1 MLSWDMLVYG
11 ICVRIWNMQ
20 GDLRYRRRRL
30 YETFSLRR
38 EASMQYKTLLTRQEI
53 SAYRAIFF
61 TLSFSLRVLI
71 LVLLKPPAH
80 CHEKNKGDM
89 SKTSPWFSSFDNLS
103 FLRLY
108 SKKNMGYLDPE
119 MEVTIISL
127 YLIIQPFIPTT
138 NVPQLFKNGTTKRK
152 LGGVRIR
159 GREGVGAD
167 LTS

>member
-89 SKTSPWFSSFDNLS
+89 SKTSP
-103 FLRLY
+103 
-108 SKKNMGYLDPE
+108 
-119 MEVTIISL
+119 
-127 YLIIQPFIPTT
+127 
-138 NVPQLFKNGTTKRK
+138 
-152 LGGVRIR
+152 
-159 GREGVGAD
+159 
-167 LTS
+167 